1 MILTYDFYTVPDFR
15 SAGGLYDSLDPALLT
30 ATPPERF
37 LMGQDPT
44 FVFDKTLFMENSL
57 PCLETNRPFIL
68 GTQDQKWKATL
79 AHRFLELLASKTN
92 KLTRVYTQN
101 IDGLEGQCAMLPKEK
116 VIPVHGSMDRVA
128 CEACGAEMDFTAFCQ
143 EVKTKIKDITQMD
156 PDAPA
161 ESSFIKCTKCKKA
174 AVKPTIVLFHSPLP
188 EEFFYSLQSDLT
200 SGVDL
205 LLVMGTSLSVAP
217 ANQIVPLVSETTIR
231 VVMNKEPV
239 GYRLGI
245 DYSESPERD
254 FFCKGTCDEV
264 ALDLIG
270 ELGWVNDLKA
280 MMNDLPK
287 SNRELLSTFE

>member
-1 MILTYDFYTVPDFR
+1 MMSI
-15 SAGGLYDSLDPALLT
+15 
-30 ATPPERF
+30 
-37 LMGQDPT
+37 DPT

-68 GTQDQKWKATL
+68 GTRDQKWKATL

-101 IDGLEGQCAMLPKEK
+101 IDGLEGQCIMLPKEK

-128 CEACGAEMDFTAFCQ
+128 CEACGAEMDFTVFCQ
-143 EVKTKIKDITQMD
+143 EIKTKIKDISQMD
-156 PDAPA
+156 PGAPA
-161 ESSFIKCTKCKKA
+161 ESSFITCATCNKA
-174 AVKPTIVLFHSPLP
+174 AVKPTIVLFHSRLP
-188 EEFFYSLQSDLT
+188 EEFFFSLQNDLP
-200 SGVDL
+200 GVDL

-217 ANQIVPLVSETTIR
+217 ANQIVALVPDTTIR

-254 FFCKGTCDEV
+254 YFCRGTCDEV
-264 ALDLIG
+264 ALNLIK
-270 ELGWVNDLKA
+270 ELGWVDDLKA
-280 MMNDLPK
+280 MVNDLPGN
-287 SNRELLSTFE
+287 SRELISKFESS